1 MKKKLFMLLAVSLAV
16 FMLAGCGDKKEEEN
30 GKKDPAQDIQNSEEN
45 GDAGENA
52 DDSGTAGDSVEENV
66 TLKDFEVEAFV
77 TLGEYKGLEVTVS
90 GAAVDEAQQQM
101 YVENIFQNNLTEEVG
116 IKDRAVEDGD
126 LVFISYVGTLD
137 GEAFDGGTSNGTFLK
152 IGSGSYIDGFEE
164 GLIGVMPGE
173 TVDLNLKFPD
183 PYNPNPDM
191 SGAETVFSVTVIYIA
206 PEMSDEV
213 ILAMANENFSSLD
226 ELNQYVYDQLMVQA
240 ESDYDIRVE
249 NAVIE
254 ALLNNCVFG
263 TLPQK
268 LVNKYTQNIIYNMT
282 MAASSYGYDVDT
294 YTNMLYGMDSI
305 VIAAQFGEDS
315 AKQGLAF
322 QAIANV
328 EGLNVTDEELDAQLQ
343 QYVTDYGVASVEELL
358 GDTDKEDYRDFFMFD
373 KVIAYLIENA
383 VIHEE

>member
-1 MKKKLFMLLAVSLAV
+1 MKRKLIMLMAASMAA
-16 FMLAGCGDKKEEEN
+16 FMLAGCGDKKTEGNATPESTEDIQTGEDEE
-30 GKKDPAQDIQNSEEN
+30 KDP
-45 GDAGENA
+45 DAAA
-52 DDSGTAGDSVEENV
+52 DDEAENV
-66 TLKDFEVEAFV
+66 TLKDFGVESFV
-77 TLGEYKGLEVTVS
+77 TLGEYKGLEVTVPA
-90 GAAVDEAQQQM
+90 AAVDEVQQQT
-101 YVENIFQNNLTEEVG
+101 YVNNIFQNNVTEEVG
-116 IKDRAVEDGD
+116 VTDRAVEDGD

-137 GEAFDGGTSNGTFLK
+137 GEAFGGGTSAGTFLE
-152 IGSGSYIDGFEE
+152 IGSGSYIEGFEE

-173 TVDLNLKFPD
+173 TVDLNLTFPD
-183 PYNPNPDM
+183 PYDPNPDM

-213 ILAMANENFSSLD
+213 ILAMANENFSSVD

-254 ALLNNCVFG
+254 KLLNNCVFG

-268 LVNKYTQNIIYNMT
+268 LVTKYTQNILYNMT
-282 MAASSYGYDVDT
+282 MAASGYGYDVDT

-343 QYVTDYGVASVEELL
+343 QYVTDYGLSSIEELL

-373 KVIAYLIENA
+373 KVIEYLIENA
-383 VIHEE
+383 VINEE